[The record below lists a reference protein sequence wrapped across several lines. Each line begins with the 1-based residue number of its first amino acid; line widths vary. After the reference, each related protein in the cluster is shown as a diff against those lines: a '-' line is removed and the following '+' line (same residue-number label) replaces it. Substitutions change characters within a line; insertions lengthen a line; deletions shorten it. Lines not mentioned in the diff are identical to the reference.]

1 MNENNFIEVDGI
13 RFETL
18 VPKRVLTLPKK
29 NLIQKLSDLGKHLLK
44 PPLPPSPGYPVEIG
58 IRITNNSDRP
68 LYFSFYCALFPE
80 IIKAKDGTSVPF
92 DIGWFRP
99 VEPLKSDFLLA
110 LPGKSTSFFLD
121 IQICWLWGKNYG
133 FSASF
138 RGERLLIEP
147 LHSEQYKLR
156 LIYGNQKD
164 TEEFYDFL
172 SKKNQLVE
180 GLWKGRVLT
189 PFVDICLI
197 NS

>member
-44 PPLPPSPGYPVEIG
+44 PPLHPSPGYPVEIG

-68 LYFSFYCALFPE
+68 LYFSFYFALFPE
-80 IIKAKDGTSVPF
+80 IIKAKDGTRVPF
-92 DIGWFRP
+92 NIGWFRP

-110 LPGKSTSFFLD
+110 LPGESINFFLD
-121 IQICWLWGKNYG
+121 IKICWLCGKNYG

-138 RGERLLIEP
+138 GGTRLLIEP
-147 LHSEQYKLR
+147 LHSERYKIR
-156 LIYGNQKD
+156 LVYTNQKN
-164 TEEFYDFL
+164 TEQFYDFIN
-172 SKKNQLVE
+172 KKNKIIE
-180 GLWKGRVLT
+180 GLWTGRVLT
-189 PFVDICLI
+189 QFVEICLV